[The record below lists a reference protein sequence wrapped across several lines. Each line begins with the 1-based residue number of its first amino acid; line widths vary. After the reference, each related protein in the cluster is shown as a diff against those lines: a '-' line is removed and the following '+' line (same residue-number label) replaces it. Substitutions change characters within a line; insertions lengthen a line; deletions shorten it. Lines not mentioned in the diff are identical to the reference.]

1 MTASVAL
8 LQAGE
13 NMVAGG
19 LEGGDD
25 EGCAVLCQFRQEKA
39 MFEKMLHLGSEV
51 ETHVGKGVV
60 EGTGYFAGV
69 AGAVEEVGVAKGD
82 VAGAVV
88 NLLGDVCEH
97 GLDGDDEKAAV
108 VYGYDRAVAAGVQ
121 TAAGGLGVAG
131 RVGDRFFDM
140 LAIAGCTSI
149 CCSSGPRD
157 VMGVA
162 VQGGQWVS
170 NRYRQCVPAQ
180 MG

>member
-1 MTASVAL
+1 
-8 LQAGE
+8 
-13 NMVAGG
+13 
-19 LEGGDD
+19 
-25 EGCAVLCQFRQEKA
+25 
-39 MFEKMLHLGSEV
+39 MFEQVFDLGREV

-69 AGAVEEVGVAKGD
+69 AGAVEKVGVAKGD
-82 VAGAVV
+82 VAGAAFD
-88 NLLGDVCEH
+88 LLGDVCEH

-131 RVGDRFFDM
+131 RIGDRFFDL

-149 CCSSGPRD
+149 CCRSGPRD
-157 VMGVA
+157 VMGIA
-162 VQGGQWVS
+162 VQGGQRVS
-170 NRYRQCVPAQ
+170 IGYRQCVPAQ